1 MFVCLFV
8 DPLSTSLEEILNK
21 QTNKQRTAYALLTDP
36 DIAIAELLAAD
47 IAAGIDAPDGGY
59 DLDYIQRQVFAW
71 LRDLESGR
79 VTSTGALITRI
90 RRGFQAR
97 SITDDDRQTDLWQ
110 RHFPDD
116 RPTDPSDEWDDL
128 IIR

>member
-8 DPLSTSLEEILNK
+8 DPISTPLEEILNK
-21 QTNKQRTAYALLTDP
+21 QTNKQRAAYALLTDA
-36 DIAIAELLAAD
+36 DIAIAGLLAAD
-47 IAAGIDAPDGGY
+47 IAAGIDAPTGGY

-71 LRDLESGR
+71 LRDVQTGR

-97 SITDDDRQTDLWQ
+97 AITDDDRATDLWR

-116 RPTDPSDEWDDL
+116 VPTADEWDDL